1 MSWDGIYSKDR
12 NYPEFEIGTEVKT
25 NRIYKSLTRGK
36 GYIVLNCYNP
46 STWNKDDN
54 RRVITI
60 ITDRGYQVDY
70 SSHYFEKTDNQ
81 LKTERREIL
90 LNNLGL

>member
-25 NRIYKSLTRGK
+25 NRKYKSITPGK

-60 ITDRGYQVDY
+60 VTDRGYQVDY

-81 LKTERREIL
+81 LKTERRENL

>member
-1 MSWDGIYSKDR
+1 
-12 NYPEFEIGTEVKT
+12 
-25 NRIYKSLTRGK
+25 
-36 GYIVLNCYNP
+36 VLNCFNP

-60 ITDRGYQVDY
+60 VTDRGYQVDY
-70 SSHYFEKTDNQ
+70 SSVYFEKTDNQ
-81 LKTERREIL
+81 LKKERREDL